1 MKCEDCIKKEYCEV
15 AESLGIIERCPFYEE
30 VESDG

>member
-15 AESLGIIERCPFYEE
+15 AESLGIIEKCPFYEE
-30 VESDG
+30 GGGE